1 MRMDNNEKE
10 SGFRKTI
17 MRRLVEEKHNHI
29 AKRLVAILTAVVFAL
44 GMIYMPTGVYGVET
58 DTTDDSVVTNASE
71 TTDETLAPE
80 VEADVAEE
88 GVAPET
94 DADTV
99 AEETMGTED
108 EEPVGESELAST
120 EAAVGELNE
129 ALTVNLDS
137 IDEKEY
143 DGFIYKLEDDVT
155 KKEVKEMESA
165 INDLDE
171 SKGQKV
177 EEVIKEELYTAD
189 SIETIAEVAEPATI
203 EYIEPDY
210 IVHATEVEEVEI
222 DDPVYEDHDWYLRF
236 INAPYVWSRGMFG
249 NNTIIAVLDS
259 GVTISH
265 PDLRRVSYTAPYN
278 AFNGSSNVAD
288 GFGHGTKVTGVI
300 AASYN
305 NNEGLNGVMPNTT
318 IMPVKALNDSGASTI
333 SVIIAGLDHVI
344 NYNKNN
350 KKKVGV
356 INMSFGGDGNSVS
369 LEAKCGEAV
378 NAGIILVVAA
388 GNEAEKGNPVIYPA
402 AYDCVVSVASV
413 NSAGNPSYFSTY
425 NNYVTVSAY
434 GEDLLLASNTGRYC
448 LDSGTSFSAPQ
459 VSAMAALVKQMAP
472 SAGYSEFLRVIKAT
486 SVDRGAKGYDPYYGF
501 GLINL
506 GAAYRYMATDLSTY
520 VASLSGKTF
529 TYNGKVKTPRVTVYK
544 ANKALSAGYYRA
556 SYAAGRKKVGSYRV
570 IVEGVN
576 GYTGTRV
583 LSFNIVPP
591 LVKKIKAPKRG
602 KKKLTVRWNAMS
614 KKQKKKYKPAI
625 TGYQVRV
632 STKSNFS
639 NAKYIKVK
647 GISKTKVTV
656 KKLKR
661 KTKYYMQ
668 YRSYKTVGSATYYSK
683 WSSTKKAK
691 TK

>member
-1 MRMDNNEKE
+1 MI
-10 SGFRKTI
+10 RK
-17 MRRLVEEKHNHI
+17 LVEEKHNHI

-44 GMIYMPTGVYGVET
+44 GIIYMPTGVYGVET
-58 DTTDDSVVTNASE
+58 DTTDDTVVTNAIE
-71 TTDETLAPE
+71 ATDETVAPE
-80 VEADVAEE
+80 AEADAEEEE

-94 DADTV
+94 DADV
-99 AEETMGTED
+99 VDEETTGTEG
-108 EEPVGESELAST
+108 EEPVVESEVTST
-120 EAAVGELNE
+120 GAAVEELND

-137 IDEKEY
+137 VDEKEY

-165 INDLDE
+165 IDDLDE
-171 SKGQKV
+171 SEGQKV
-177 EEVIKEELYTAD
+177 EEVINEELYTAD
-189 SIETIAEVAEPATI
+189 SIETIAEVAEPAMI

-210 IVHATEVEEVEI
+210 IVHATEVEI
-222 DDPVYEDHDWYLRF
+222 DDPIYEEHDWYLRL

-265 PDLRRVSYTAPYN
+265 PDLRRVAYTAPYN

-333 SVIIAGLDHVI
+333 SVIIAGLNHVI
-344 NYNKNN
+344 NYNKKSN
-350 KKKVGV
+350 KKVGV
-356 INMSFGGDGNSVS
+356 INMSFGGSFDGDFSVS
-369 LEAKCGEAV
+369 LEAKCKEAV
-378 NAGIILVVAA
+378 NAGIILVAAA
-388 GNEAEKGNPVIYPA
+388 GNDAEYGNPVMYPA

-413 NSAGNPSYFSTY
+413 DSTGERSYFSTY

-448 LDSGTSFSAPQ
+448 LDSGTSFSTPQ
-459 VSAMAALVKQMAP
+459 VSAMAALVKQLAP
-472 SAGYSEFLRVIKAT
+472 SARHSDFTRVIRAT
-486 SVDRGAKGYDPYYGF
+486 SVDKGAKGYDPYYGY

-506 GAAYRYMATDLSTY
+506 GAAYRYKATDLSTHA
-520 VASLSGKTF
+520 ASLSGKTF

-614 KKQKKKYKPAI
+614 KKQKKKYKSAI

-632 STKSNFS
+632 STSKQFTK
-639 NAKYIKVK
+639 AKYAKVK
-647 GISKTKVTV
+647 GISKTQKTV
-656 KKLKR
+656 KGLKKR
-661 KTKYYMQ
+661 TTYYVQ
-668 YRSYKTVGSATYYSK
+668 YRSYKTVGSKTYYSK
-683 WSSTKKAK
+683 WSGTKKAK